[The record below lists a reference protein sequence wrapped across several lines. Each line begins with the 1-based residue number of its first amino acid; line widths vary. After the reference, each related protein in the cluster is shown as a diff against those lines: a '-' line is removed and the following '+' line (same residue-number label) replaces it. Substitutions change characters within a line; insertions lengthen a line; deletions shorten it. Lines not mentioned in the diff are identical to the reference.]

1 MPSEVATPGEAF
13 ATSEEAHETR
23 AARAVHDIRAA
34 RAAREPGGARAARD
48 TRRARAE
55 GAGSREAGGRP
66 ADAPVRR
73 GNLLLVLIALCTA
86 VTAANIYLAAPL
98 LPLIARDFG
107 STPSAVAWIASV
119 AQFGYAAG
127 LLLFAPLGDR
137 VNRRRLVAVL
147 SLVTTAALLAA
158 AGAAGTAAL
167 AATVFVASAATVV
180 PQLLVPLVAER
191 APADRR
197 ARHVS
202 AVIAGLFTGIV
213 AARVLGGL
221 AGQAFGWRAVF
232 VGAAVLTTA
241 LGLLTAAALPTER
254 HRPREG
260 RLFAGLT
267 AMPGLVRRSP
277 DLWRACVR
285 QAGMYGAWSALWTS
299 LALLLTGR
307 AYGMSTATA
316 GLFGLFGLA
325 AGVVAPLA
333 GGLVDRFGAAKVVRN
348 AYLLAAVSVPLFW
361 LGGRV
366 LVALFVAAVVIH
378 VALVA
383 SHVANQTLAL
393 TTTSA
398 PATAN
403 SAYVVAG
410 FAGGATASALAGL
423 AFTHFGWGGV
433 VTVAGTWLA
442 LGWTTTTTRR

>member
-1 MPSEVATPGEAF
+1 MPSAVTVPQRVQRPATP
-13 ATSEEAHETR
+13 R
-23 AARAVHDIRAA
+23 
-34 RAAREPGGARAARD
+34 
-48 TRRARAE
+48 
-55 GAGSREAGGRP
+55 
-66 ADAPVRR
+66 RR
-73 GNLLLVLIALCTA
+73 GDLLLVLIALCTA
-86 VTAANIYLAAPL
+86 VTAANIYVAAPL
-98 LPLIARDFG
+98 LPLIAHDFG

-127 LLLFAPLGDR
+127 LLFFAPLGDR
-137 VNRRRLVAVL
+137 VNRRRLVAAL
-147 SLVTTAALLAA
+147 SLVTAAALTAGAA
-158 AGAAGTAAL
+158 AGGTAAL
-167 AATVFVASAATVV
+167 AAAVLVASAATVV

-191 APADRR
+191 APAHHR
-197 ARHVS
+197 ARHVA

-232 VGAAVLTTA
+232 LGAAVLTAA
-241 LGLLTAAALPTER
+241 LGLLTAAALPVEHR
-254 HRPREG
+254 RPREG
-260 RLFAGLT
+260 GLLT
-267 AMPGLVRRSP
+267 GLRTMPALVRRSP

-299 LALLLTGR
+299 LALLLTGEP
-307 AYGMSTATA
+307 YGLSTATA

-325 AGVVAPLA
+325 ASVVAPLA
-333 GGLVDRFGAAKVVRN
+333 GGLVDRFGAAKVVRT
-348 AYLLAAVSVPLFW
+348 AYVLAAVSVPLFW
-361 LGGRV
+361 LGGHA
-366 LVALFVAAVVIH
+366 LPALFVAAVAIH
-378 VALVA
+378 AALVA

-433 VTVAGTWLA
+433 VTVAAVWLA
-442 LGWTTTTTRR
+442 VGWSTTAVRR

>member
-1 MPSEVATPGEAF
+1 MSPTTTV
-13 ATSEEAHETR
+13 TR
-23 AARAVHDIRAA
+23 ARTTAPR
-34 RAAREPGGARAARD
+34 
-48 TRRARAE
+48 
-55 GAGSREAGGRP
+55 RP
-66 ADAPVRR
+66 ADGLAGR
-73 GNLLLVLIALCTA
+73 LLLPLIALCTA

-127 LLLFAPLGDR
+127 LLFFAPLGDS
-137 VNRRRLVAVL
+137 VSRRRLVAVL
-147 SLVTTAALLAA
+147 SVVTTAALIAGATAAGTTALAA
-158 AGAAGTAAL
+158 AVL
-167 AATVFVASAATVV
+167 IASAATVV
-180 PQLLVPLVAER
+180 PQLLVPLVAQR

-197 ARHVS
+197 ARHVA

-221 AGQAFGWRAVF
+221 VGQTFGWRTVF
-232 VGAAVLTTA
+232 VGAAVLTA
-241 LGLLTAAALPTER
+241 VLGLATAAVLPTETR
-254 HRPREG
+254 NRQG
-260 RLFAGLT
+260 SLFAGLL
-267 AMPGLVRRSP
+267 AMPSVVRRSP

-299 LALLLTGR
+299 LALLLTGGS
-307 AYGMSTATA
+307 YGYSTATA

-325 AGVVAPLA
+325 ASVVAPLA
-333 GGLVDRFGAAKVVRN
+333 GGLVDRFGAARVVRS

-361 LGGRV
+361 LGGHV
-366 LVALFVAAVVIH
+366 LVALFAAAVAIH
-378 VALVA
+378 AALVA

-393 TTTSA
+393 TTTST

-423 AFTHFGWGGV
+423 AFSHWGWGGV
-433 VTVAGTWLA
+433 CAVAGVWLL
-442 LGWTTTTTRR
+442 LGWTTTAVRR